1 VNGLRRLPWMKI
13 ILVIVVLAFVA
24 PLILTAAATAIPS

>member
-1 VNGLRRLPWMKI
+1 MDALRRLPWMKI
-13 ILVIVVLAFVA
+13 VLVIVVLAFIA

>member
-13 ILVIVVLAFVA
+13 VLVLVVLAFIA